1 MDKYKGMPYCQVLLM
16 NDDRSLNL
24 TIGFLGFSYDAIEEY
39 MTKKFVENEM
49 PYVKKWT
56 QMKYLNAEGNE
67 IV

>member
-16 NDDRSLNL
+16 NDDRSLSL

-39 MTKKFVENEM
+39 MTKNFVENKM

-56 QMKYLNAEGNE
+56 QMKYLNAEGGE

>member
-16 NDDRSLNL
+16 NDDHSLNL

-39 MTKKFVENEM
+39 MTKEFVENEM

-56 QMKYLNAEGNE
+56 QMKYLNAEGSE

>member
-24 TIGFLGFSYDAIEEY
+24 TIGFLGFSYDTIEEY
-39 MTKKFVENEM
+39 MTKNFVENKM

-56 QMKYLNAEGNE
+56 QMKYLNAEGSE